1 MNTIN
6 VNGQSAPVTTSSS
19 TSLNSV
25 GKGQST
31 KAKILDV
38 ALLIIG
44 ALIAVSGV
52 LAFVLGSSCTIFFA
66 LGIAALV
73 LGSVCLGAGLSRIVC
88 RSHYAKLEA
97 QNLSTRQQLR
107 SLSEEKDAL
116 TSVVLINKHFLQELV
131 KEVQALECKAVELE
145 ADCLAKLEKNEKE
158 LLEDVRLVLSSYTRR
173 LKDAEQEKAALKSS
187 LNRSNA
193 SARTSS

>member
-25 GKGQST
+25 GKGLST

-131 KEVQALECKAVELE
+131 KEVQALESKAVELE
-145 ADCLAKLEKNEKE
+145 ADCLAQLEKNEKE
-158 LLEDVRLVLSSYTRR
+158 LLEDVRLVLSSYTRM
-173 LKDAEQEKAALKSS
+173 LKDAEQEKAALKAS

-193 SARTSS
+193 SARTSA

>member
-6 VNGQSAPVTTSSS
+6 GQSAAVTISSS
-19 TSLNSV
+19 TPLNSV
-25 GKGQST
+25 SKGQSM

-52 LAFVLGSSCTIFFA
+52 LAFVLGSGCTIFFA

-73 LGSVCLGAGLSRIVC
+73 LGSICLGAGLSRIVC

-97 QNLSTRQQLR
+97 QNMSTRQQLR

-131 KEVQALECKAVELE
+131 KEVQALECKAIDME

-173 LKDAEQEKAALKSS
+173 LKDAEQEKAALKLS

>member
-6 VNGQSAPVTTSSS
+6 GQSAAVTISSS
-19 TSLNSV
+19 TPLNSV
-25 GKGQST
+25 SKGQSM

-52 LAFVLGSSCTIFFA
+52 LAFVLGSGCTIFFA

-193 SARTSS
+193 SARTSA

>member
-25 GKGQST
+25 GKGLST

-88 RSHYAKLEA
+88 RSYYAKLEA

-131 KEVQALECKAVELE
+131 KEVQALECKAVEIE
-145 ADCLAKLEKNEKE
+145 AECLAKLEQNEKE

-173 LKDAEQEKAALKSS
+173 LKDAEQEKAALKAS
-187 LNRSNA
+187 LNH
-193 SARTSS
+193 

>member
-6 VNGQSAPVTTSSS
+6 GQSAAVTISSS
-19 TSLNSV
+19 TPLNSV
-25 GKGQST
+25 SKGQSM

-52 LAFVLGSSCTIFFA
+52 LAFVLGSGCTIFFA

-73 LGSVCLGAGLSRIVC
+73 LGSICLGAGLSRIMC
-88 RSHYAKLEA
+88 RSSYAKLEA
-97 QNLSTRQQLR
+97 QNMSTRQQLR

-131 KEVQALECKAVELE
+131 KEVQALECKAVEME

-173 LKDAEQEKAALKSS
+173 LKEAEQEKAALKSS

>member
-1 MNTIN
+1 MNTSN
-6 VNGQSAPVTTSSS
+6 VNGQSAPVTISSS
-19 TSLNSV
+19 TPLNSV
-25 GKGQST
+25 SKGQSM

-52 LAFVLGSSCTIFFA
+52 LAFVLGSSCMIFFA

-73 LGSVCLGAGLSRIVC
+73 LGSICLGAGLSRIMC
-88 RSHYAKLEA
+88 RSFYAKLEA

-131 KEVQALECKAVELE
+131 KEVQALECKAVEIE

-173 LKDAEQEKAALKSS
+173 LEAAERGKAVLKAS

-193 SARTSS
+193 SARTSA

>member
-25 GKGQST
+25 GKGLST

-173 LKDAEQEKAALKSS
+173 LKDAEQEKAALKAS
-187 LNRSNA
+187 LNHQNS

>member
-25 GKGQST
+25 GKGLST

-52 LAFVLGSSCTIFFA
+52 LAFVLGSSCMIFFA

-73 LGSVCLGAGLSRIVC
+73 LGSICLGAGLSRIVC

-116 TSVVLINKHFLQELV
+116 TSVVLINKRFLQELV
-131 KEVQALECKAVELE
+131 KEVQALECKAVEME

-193 SARTSS
+193 SARTSA

>member
-1 MNTIN
+1 MNTSN
-6 VNGQSAPVTTSSS
+6 VNGQSAPVTISSS
-19 TSLNSV
+19 TPLNSV
-25 GKGQST
+25 SKGQSM
-31 KAKILDV
+31 KAKILDL
-38 ALLIIG
+38 ALVIIG

-73 LGSVCLGAGLSRIVC
+73 LGSICLGAGLSRIMC
-88 RSHYAKLEA
+88 RSSYAKLEA

-131 KEVQALECKAVELE
+131 KEVQALESKAIDME
-145 ADCLAKLEKNEKE
+145 ADCLAQLEKNEKE
-158 LLEDVRLVLSSYTRR
+158 LLADVRLVLSSYARR
-173 LKDAEQEKAALKSS
+173 LEEAEKGKAVLKSS
-187 LNRSNA
+187 LKR
-193 SARTSS
+193 

>member
-19 TSLNSV
+19 TSLNLV
-25 GKGQST
+25 GKGLST

-131 KEVQALECKAVELE
+131 KEVQALESKAVELE
-145 ADCLAKLEKNEKE
+145 ADCLAQLEKNEKE
-158 LLEDVRLVLSSYTRR
+158 LLEDVRLVLSSYTRM
-173 LKDAEQEKAALKSS
+173 LKDAEQEKAALKAS

-193 SARTSS
+193 SARTSA

>member
-25 GKGQST
+25 GKGLST

-131 KEVQALECKAVELE
+131 KEVQALECKAVEME

-193 SARTSS
+193 SARTSA

>member
-6 VNGQSAPVTTSSS
+6 GQSAAVTISSS
-19 TSLNSV
+19 TPLNSV
-25 GKGQST
+25 SKGQSM

-52 LAFVLGSSCTIFFA
+52 LAFVLGSGCTIFFA

-73 LGSVCLGAGLSRIVC
+73 LGSICLGAGLSRIVC

-131 KEVQALECKAVELE
+131 KEVQALECKAVEME

-193 SARTSS
+193 SARTSA

>member
-25 GKGQST
+25 GKGLST

-116 TSVVLINKHFLQELV
+116 TSVVLINKYFLQELV

-173 LKDAEQEKAALKSS
+173 LKDAEQEKAALKAS

-193 SARTSS
+193 SARTSA

>member
-25 GKGQST
+25 GKGLSM

-173 LKDAEQEKAALKSS
+173 LKDAEQEKAALKAS

-193 SARTSS
+193 SARTSA

>member
-25 GKGQST
+25 GKGLST

-52 LAFVLGSSCTIFFA
+52 LAFVMGSSCTIFFA

-131 KEVQALECKAVELE
+131 KEVQALESKAVELE
-145 ADCLAKLEKNEKE
+145 ADCLAQLEKNEKE
-158 LLEDVRLVLSSYTRR
+158 LLEDVRLVLSSYTRM
-173 LKDAEQEKAALKSS
+173 LKDAEQEKAALKAS

-193 SARTSS
+193 SARTSA

>member
-6 VNGQSAPVTTSSS
+6 GQSAAVTISSS
-19 TSLNSV
+19 TPLNSV
-25 GKGQST
+25 SKGQSM

-52 LAFVLGSSCTIFFA
+52 LAFVLGSGCTIFFA

-73 LGSVCLGAGLSRIVC
+73 LGSICLGAGLSRIVC

-97 QNLSTRQQLR
+97 QNNSTRQQLR

-116 TSVVLINKHFLQELV
+116 TSVVLINKHFLRELV
-131 KEVQALECKAVELE
+131 KEVQALECKAVEME

-193 SARTSS
+193 SARTSA

>member
-25 GKGQST
+25 GKGLST

-193 SARTSS
+193 SARTSA

>member
-6 VNGQSAPVTTSSS
+6 GQSAAVTISSS
-19 TSLNSV
+19 TPLNSV
-25 GKGQST
+25 SKGQSM

-193 SARTSS
+193 SARTSA

>member
-6 VNGQSAPVTTSSS
+6 GQSAAVTISSS
-19 TSLNSV
+19 TPLNSV
-25 GKGQST
+25 SKGQSM

-73 LGSVCLGAGLSRIVC
+73 LGSICLGAGLSRIVC

-131 KEVQALECKAVELE
+131 KEVQALESKAIDME
-145 ADCLAKLEKNEKE
+145 ADCLAQLEKNEKE

-173 LKDAEQEKAALKSS
+173 LKDVEQEKAALKSS

>member
-25 GKGQST
+25 GKGLST

-107 SLSEEKDAL
+107 SLSEEKDAV

-173 LKDAEQEKAALKSS
+173 LKDAEQEKAALKAS
-187 LNRSNA
+187 LNH
-193 SARTSS
+193 

>member
-6 VNGQSAPVTTSSS
+6 GQSAAVTISSS
-19 TSLNSV
+19 TPLNSV
-25 GKGQST
+25 SKGQSM

-52 LAFVLGSSCTIFFA
+52 LAFVLGSGCTIFFA

-73 LGSVCLGAGLSRIVC
+73 LGSICLGAGLSRIVC

-131 KEVQALECKAVELE
+131 KEVQALEFKAVELE

-187 LNRSNA
+187 LNSSNA
-193 SARTSS
+193 SARTSA

>member
-19 TSLNSV
+19 TSLNLV
-25 GKGQST
+25 GKGLST

-131 KEVQALECKAVELE
+131 KEVQALESKAVELE

-158 LLEDVRLVLSSYTRR
+158 LLEDVRLVLSSYTRM
-173 LKDAEQEKAALKSS
+173 LKDAEQEKAALKAS

-193 SARTSS
+193 SARTSA

>member
-6 VNGQSAPVTTSSS
+6 GQSAAVTISSS
-19 TSLNSV
+19 TPLNSV
-25 GKGQST
+25 SKGQSM

-52 LAFVLGSSCTIFFA
+52 LAFVLGSGCTIFFA

-73 LGSVCLGAGLSRIVC
+73 LGSICLGAGLSRIVC

-173 LKDAEQEKAALKSS
+173 LKDAEQEKAALKAS

-193 SARTSS
+193 SARTSA

>member
-6 VNGQSAPVTTSSS
+6 GQSAAVTISSS
-19 TSLNSV
+19 TPLNSV
-25 GKGQST
+25 SKGQSM

-52 LAFVLGSSCTIFFA
+52 LAFVLGSGCTIFFA

-73 LGSVCLGAGLSRIVC
+73 LGSICLGAGLSRIMC
-88 RSHYAKLEA
+88 RSSYAKLEA
-97 QNLSTRQQLR
+97 QNMSTRQQLR

-131 KEVQALECKAVELE
+131 KEVQALECKAVEME

-173 LKDAEQEKAALKSS
+173 LKDAEQEKADLKSS